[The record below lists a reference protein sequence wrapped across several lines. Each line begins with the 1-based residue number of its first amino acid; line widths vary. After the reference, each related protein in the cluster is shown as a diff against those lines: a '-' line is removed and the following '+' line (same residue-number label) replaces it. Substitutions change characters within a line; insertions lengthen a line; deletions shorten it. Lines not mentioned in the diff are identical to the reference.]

1 MLSPSL
7 NKDFTYL
14 LKIIKIMSILKS
26 IWSDSL
32 VVSSQFEK
40 DHPNL
45 DQIFGW
51 ETFLCIL
58 FKSKLFIYFMPPS
71 DYLYIFPMYAFF
83 SSQSCSYILCHLLI
97 IFTSFHLDIQY

>member
-7 NKDFTYL
+7 NKDFTNL
-14 LKIIKIMSILKS
+14 LKTIKIMSILKS

-51 ETFLCIL
+51 ETFL
-58 FKSKLFIYFMPPS
+58 
-71 DYLYIFPMYAFF
+71 
-83 SSQSCSYILCHLLI
+83 
-97 IFTSFHLDIQY
+97 

>member
-45 DQIFGW
+45 DQIFGR
-51 ETFLCIL
+51 ETFL
-58 FKSKLFIYFMPPS
+58 
-71 DYLYIFPMYAFF
+71 
-83 SSQSCSYILCHLLI
+83 
-97 IFTSFHLDIQY
+97 

>member
-14 LKIIKIMSILKS
+14 LKTIKIMSILKS

-32 VVSSQFEK
+32 AVSSQFEK
-40 DHPNL
+40 DHPTW
-45 DQIFGW
+45 I
-51 ETFLCIL
+51 
-58 FKSKLFIYFMPPS
+58 KSLGGRHFY
-71 DYLYIFPMYAFF
+71 DCPMYAFF
-83 SSQSCSYILCHLLI
+83 LSQSCSYILYHLLI

>member
-14 LKIIKIMSILKS
+14 LKTIKIMSILKS

-40 DHPNL
+40 VNL
-45 DQIFGW
+45 DQILGW
-51 ETFLCIL
+51 ETFL
-58 FKSKLFIYFMPPS
+58 
-71 DYLYIFPMYAFF
+71 
-83 SSQSCSYILCHLLI
+83 
-97 IFTSFHLDIQY
+97 